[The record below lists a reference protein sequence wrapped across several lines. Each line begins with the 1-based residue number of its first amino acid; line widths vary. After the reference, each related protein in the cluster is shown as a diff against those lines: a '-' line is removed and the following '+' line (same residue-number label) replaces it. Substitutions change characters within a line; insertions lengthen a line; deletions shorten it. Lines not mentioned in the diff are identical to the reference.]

1 MYVEDMFEVLK
12 AQWTSPEMTFDHER
26 HRLELS
32 LFMLLAGTTGNR
44 PGALL
49 ALRYRDVQTT
59 LIRDPAGGNEPYVLL
74 EFIYTHTKGYLGQ
87 KVLDFRVKSSE
98 VRKE

>member
-1 MYVEDMFEVLK
+1 MYAEDMFEVLK
-12 AQWTSPEMTFDHER
+12 TQWTSSEVTFDHER
-26 HRLELS
+26 HRIELS

-49 ALRYRDVQTT
+49 ALRYRDVQAT

-74 EFIYTHTKGYLGQ
+74 EFRYTHTKGYLGQ
-87 KVLDFRVKSSE
+87 KDR
-98 VRKE
+98 